1 MARSTNQTMS
11 YEYEPHITNQ
21 FLLVFLPI
29 LFGFLVGVALC
40 LTFGTVFFAL
50 IQNSVDNGFRS
61 GLKIVFGV
69 ITGDTLFVLAAL
81 LGTSFMPE
89 IKGLDN
95 ILAAIGVVFLVA
107 MGLVNILK
115 GTPRLAY
122 PKTRFGNF
130 VYYFTTGFFLNALNP
145 VNFVSWVAIVAYIR
159 SHLHYDTGQQY
170 AFMAASLVGVFV
182 TETALAYYANRLKRF
197 FTPRVV
203 TIFNR
208 TTGVV
213 FLIGAANI
221 AYTRLLEPL
230 SKAMNW

>member
-1 MARSTNQTMS
+1 M
-11 YEYEPHITNQ
+11 
-21 FLLVFLPI
+21 FLPI
-29 LFGFLVGVALC
+29 LYGFLLGVALC

-61 GLKIVFGV
+61 GMKIVLGV
-69 ITGDTLFVLAAL
+69 IVGDILFVLAAL
-81 LGTSFMPE
+81 LGTSFIPKVQGFEHLMA
-89 IKGLDN
+89 L
-95 ILAAIGVVFLVA
+95 IGVLFLTA

-159 SHLHYDTGQQY
+159 SHLHYTTGQQTG
-170 AFMAASLVGVFV
+170 FMAAALVGVFA
-182 TETALAYYANRLKRF
+182 TETALAYYANRLKRL

-203 TIFNR
+203 LIFNR
-208 TTGVV
+208 VTGVV
-213 FLIGAANI
+213 FLVVAVQI
-221 AYTRLLEPL
+221 AYTRLYEPVM
-230 SKAMNW
+230 KALNW

>member
-1 MARSTNQTMS
+1 M
-11 YEYEPHITNQ
+11 
-21 FLLVFLPI
+21 LPI
-29 LFGFLVGVALC
+29 LYGFLLGTALC

-61 GLKIVFGV
+61 GMKIVFGV
-69 ITGDTLFVLAAL
+69 IVGDILFVLAAL
-81 LGTSFMPE
+81 LGTAFIPKVSGFETAM
-89 IKGLDN
+89 
-95 ILAAIGVVFLVA
+95 AVVGVLFLTA
-107 MGLVNILK
+107 MGLVNILR

-159 SHLHYDTGQQY
+159 SHMHYSDAQQY
-170 AFMAASLVGVFV
+170 AFMGAALLGVFT
-182 TETALAYYANRLKRF
+182 TESALAYYANRLKRL

-208 TTGVV
+208 VTGVM
-213 FLIGAANI
+213 FLIVAAQI
-221 AYTRLLEPL
+221 AYTRLYEPL
-230 SKAMNW
+230 ISGLK

>member
-1 MARSTNQTMS
+1 M
-11 YEYEPHITNQ
+11 
-21 FLLVFLPI
+21 LPI
-29 LFGFLVGVALC
+29 LYGFLLGTALC

-61 GLKIVFGV
+61 GMKIVFGV
-69 ITGDTLFVLAAL
+69 IVGDILFVLAAL
-81 LGTSFMPE
+81 LGTAFIPKITGFETAM
-89 IKGLDN
+89 
-95 ILAAIGVVFLVA
+95 AVVGVLFLTA

-159 SHLHYDTGQQY
+159 SHMHYDVAQQY
-170 AFMAASLVGVFV
+170 GFMGAALIGVFA
-182 TETALAYYANRLKRF
+182 TESALAYYANRLKRL

-203 TIFNR
+203 LIFNR
-208 TTGVV
+208 VTGIM
-213 FLIGAANI
+213 FLLVAAQI
-221 AYTRLLEPL
+221 AYTRLYEPFV
-230 SKAMNW
+230 N

>member
-1 MARSTNQTMS
+1 M
-11 YEYEPHITNQ
+11 
-21 FLLVFLPI
+21 FLPI
-29 LFGFLVGVALC
+29 LFGFLLGVALC

-61 GLKIVFGV
+61 GMKIVFGV
-69 ITGDTLFVLAAL
+69 IVGDILFVLAAL
-81 LGTSFMPE
+81 LGTAFIPKVQGFE
-89 IKGLDN
+89 N
-95 ILAAIGVVFLVA
+95 IMAAVGVLFLVA

-145 VNFVSWVAIVAYIR
+145 VNFVAWVAIVAYIR
-159 SHLHYDTGQQY
+159 SHLHYDMAQQY
-170 AFMAASLVGVFV
+170 GFMIAALVGVFS
-182 TETALAYYANRLKRF
+182 TETALAYYANRLKRL

-203 TIFNR
+203 KIFNR

-230 SKAMNW
+230 SRAMNW

>member
-1 MARSTNQTMS
+1 M
-11 YEYEPHITNQ
+11 
-21 FLLVFLPI
+21 FLPI
-29 LFGFLVGVALC
+29 LFGFLLGVGLC

-61 GLKIVFGV
+61 GMKIVFGV
-69 ITGDTLFVLAAL
+69 IVGDILFVTAAL
-81 LGTSFMPE
+81 LGTAFIPKVQGFE
-89 IKGLDN
+89 N
-95 ILAAIGVVFLVA
+95 IMAAVGVIFLVA

-145 VNFVSWVAIVAYIR
+145 VNFVAWVAIVAYIR
-159 SHLHYDTGQQY
+159 SHLHYTDAQQY
-170 AFMAASLVGVFV
+170 GFMIAALVGVFA
-182 TETALAYYANRLKRF
+182 TESALAYYANRLKRL

-203 TIFNR
+203 LIFNR
-208 TTGVV
+208 VTGVV
-213 FLIGAANI
+213 FLIGAVNI

-230 SKAMNW
+230 QKALNW

>member
-1 MARSTNQTMS
+1 MRIANRKPNTINL
-11 YEYEPHITNQ
+11 N
-21 FLLVFLPI
+21 LLPVFLPI
-29 LFGFLVGVALC
+29 LFGFLLGVALC

-61 GLKIVFGV
+61 GMKIVFGV
-69 ITGDTLFVLAAL
+69 IVGDILFVLAAL
-81 LGTSFMPE
+81 LGTAFIPKVQGFENLM
-89 IKGLDN
+89 
-95 ILAAIGVVFLVA
+95 AVVGVLFLVA

-145 VNFVSWVAIVAYIR
+145 VNFVAWVAIVAYIR
-159 SHLHYDTGQQY
+159 SHLHYDMAQQY
-170 AFMAASLVGVFV
+170 GFMIAALVGVFA
-182 TETALAYYANRLKRF
+182 TETALAYYANRLKRL

-203 TIFNR
+203 KIFNR

-221 AYTRLLEPL
+221 AYNRLLEPL
-230 SKAMNW
+230 SRAMNW

>member
-1 MARSTNQTMS
+1 M
-11 YEYEPHITNQ
+11 
-21 FLLVFLPI
+21 FLPI
-29 LFGFLVGVALC
+29 FFGFLVGVALC

-81 LGTSFMPE
+81 LGTAFIPKVQGFENLM
-89 IKGLDN
+89 
-95 ILAAIGVVFLVA
+95 AIVGVLFLIA

-130 VYYFTTGFFLNALNP
+130 IYYYTTGFFLNALNP

-159 SHLHYDTGQQY
+159 SHLHYTMPQQY
-170 AFMAASLVGVFV
+170 GFMIASLVGVFV

-203 TIFNR
+203 LVFNR
-208 TTGVV
+208 VTGVV
-213 FLIGAANI
+213 FLLGAVNI
-221 AYTRLLEPL
+221 AYNRLLEPL

>member
-1 MARSTNQTMS
+1 M
-11 YEYEPHITNQ
+11 
-21 FLLVFLPI
+21 FLPI
-29 LFGFLVGVALC
+29 LFGFLLGVALC

-61 GLKIVFGV
+61 GMKIVLGV
-69 ITGDTLFVLAAL
+69 IVGDILFVIAAL
-81 LGTSFMPE
+81 LGTSFIPKVQGFE
-89 IKGLDN
+89 N
-95 ILAAIGVVFLVA
+95 IMALVGCLFLVA

-145 VNFVSWVAIVAYIR
+145 VNFVAWVAIVAYIR
-159 SHLHYDTGQQY
+159 SHLHYDMAQQY
-170 AFMAASLVGVFV
+170 GFMIAALVGVFA
-182 TETALAYYANRLKRF
+182 TETALAYYANRLKRL

-203 TIFNR
+203 KIFNR

-221 AYTRLLEPL
+221 AYSRLLEPL

>member
-1 MARSTNQTMS
+1 MHLHSKTVNQ
-11 YEYEPHITNQ
+11 
-21 FLLVFLPI
+21 LLSVFLPV

-61 GLKIVFGV
+61 GLKIVLGV

-81 LGTSFMPE
+81 LGTAFLPKIDGFETLMA
-89 IKGLDN
+89 LV
-95 ILAAIGVVFLVA
+95 GVLFLTA
-107 MGLVNILK
+107 MGLVNIFK

-122 PKTRFGNF
+122 PKTSFGNF

-159 SHLHYDTGQQY
+159 SHLHYSVGQQY

-213 FLIGAANI
+213 FLLGAINI
-221 AYTRLLEPL
+221 AYSRLLEPL

>member
-1 MARSTNQTMS
+1 M
-11 YEYEPHITNQ
+11 
-21 FLLVFLPI
+21 FLPI
-29 LFGFLVGVALC
+29 LLGFLLGVALC

-61 GLKIVFGV
+61 GMKIVFGV
-69 ITGDTLFVLAAL
+69 IVGDILFVLAAL
-81 LGTSFMPE
+81 LGTAFIPKVQGFENLM
-89 IKGLDN
+89 
-95 ILAAIGVVFLVA
+95 AVVGVLFLVA
-107 MGLVNILK
+107 MGLVNIFK

-130 VYYFTTGFFLNALNP
+130 IYYFTTGFFLNALNP

-159 SHLHYDTGQQY
+159 SHMHYGTGQQY
-170 AFMAASLVGVFV
+170 GFMIAALVGVFA
-182 TETALAYYANRLKRF
+182 TETALAYYANRLKRL

-203 TIFNR
+203 KIFNR

-213 FLIGAANI
+213 FLIGAINI

-230 SKAMNW
+230 SRAMNW

>member
-1 MARSTNQTMS
+1 M
-11 YEYEPHITNQ
+11 
-21 FLLVFLPI
+21 FLPI
-29 LFGFLVGVALC
+29 LYGFLVGVALC

-81 LGTSFMPE
+81 LGTAFIPKVQGFEHLM
-89 IKGLDN
+89 
-95 ILAAIGVVFLVA
+95 AAVGVLFLTA

-159 SHLHYDTGQQY
+159 SHLHYSVAQQY
-170 AFMAASLVGVFV
+170 GFMGAALVGVFV
-182 TETALAYYANRLKRF
+182 TETALAYYANRLKGF

-203 TIFNR
+203 TVFNR
-208 TTGVV
+208 TTGIV
-213 FLIGAANI
+213 FLVVAVQI
-221 AYTRLLEPL
+221 AYTRLYQPISRIME
-230 SKAMNW
+230 SW

>member
-1 MARSTNQTMS
+1 
-11 YEYEPHITNQ
+11 
-21 FLLVFLPI
+21 VFLPI
-29 LFGFLVGVALC
+29 LFGFLLGVALC

-61 GLKIVFGV
+61 GMKIVLGV
-69 ITGDTLFVLAAL
+69 IVGDILFVIAAL
-81 LGTSFMPE
+81 LGTSFIPKVQGFE
-89 IKGLDN
+89 N
-95 ILAAIGVVFLVA
+95 IMALVGCLFLVA

-145 VNFVSWVAIVAYIR
+145 VNFVAWVAIVAYIR
-159 SHLHYDTGQQY
+159 SHLHYDMAQQY
-170 AFMAASLVGVFV
+170 GFMIAALVGVFA
-182 TETALAYYANRLKRF
+182 TETALAYYANRLKRL

-203 TIFNR
+203 KIFNR

-221 AYTRLLEPL
+221 AYSRLLEPL

>member
-1 MARSTNQTMS
+1 M
-11 YEYEPHITNQ
+11 
-21 FLLVFLPI
+21 FLPI

-61 GLKIVFGV
+61 GFKIVLGV
-69 ITGDTLFVLAAL
+69 ITGDTLFVAAAL
-81 LGTSFMPE
+81 LGTSFIPK
-89 IKGLDN
+89 IKGFETGM
-95 ILAAIGVVFLVA
+95 AAVGVVFLVV

-130 VYYFTTGFFLNALNP
+130 IYYFTTGFFLNALNP

-159 SHLHYDTGQQY
+159 AHLHYGEGQQY
-170 AFMAASLVGVFV
+170 AFMTASLVGVFV
-182 TETALAYYANRLKRF
+182 TENALAYYANRLKRF

-203 TIFNR
+203 LIFNR
-208 TTGVV
+208 VTGVV

-221 AYTRLLEPL
+221 TYSRLLGPI
-230 SKAMNW
+230 SKWIE

>member
-1 MARSTNQTMS
+1 M
-11 YEYEPHITNQ
+11 
-21 FLLVFLPI
+21 FLPI
-29 LFGFLVGVALC
+29 LLGFLLGVALC

-61 GLKIVFGV
+61 GMKIIFGV
-69 ITGDTLFVLAAL
+69 IVGDILFVLAAL
-81 LGTSFMPE
+81 LGTAFIPKVQGFENLM
-89 IKGLDN
+89 
-95 ILAAIGVVFLVA
+95 AVVGVLFLVA

-145 VNFVSWVAIVAYIR
+145 VNFVAWVAIVAYIR
-159 SHLHYDTGQQY
+159 SHLHYDMAQQY
-170 AFMAASLVGVFV
+170 GFMIAALVGVFA
-182 TETALAYYANRLKRF
+182 TETALAYYANRLKRL

-203 TIFNR
+203 KIFNR

-221 AYTRLLEPL
+221 AYSRLLEPL
-230 SKAMNW
+230 SRAMNW

>member
-1 MARSTNQTMS
+1 M
-11 YEYEPHITNQ
+11 
-21 FLLVFLPI
+21 FLPI
-29 LFGFLVGVALC
+29 LLGFLLGVALC

-61 GLKIVFGV
+61 GMKIVFGV
-69 ITGDTLFVLAAL
+69 ITGDILFVLAAL
-81 LGTSFMPE
+81 LGTAFIPKVQGFE
-89 IKGLDN
+89 N
-95 ILAAIGVVFLVA
+95 IMAAVGVIFLVA

-130 VYYFTTGFFLNALNP
+130 VYYYTTGFFLNALNP
-145 VNFVSWVAIVAYIR
+145 VNFVAWVAIVAYIR
-159 SHLHYDTGQQY
+159 SHLHYSDAQQY
-170 AFMAASLVGVFV
+170 AFMFAALVGVFA
-182 TETALAYYANRLKRF
+182 TESALAYYANRLKRL

-203 TIFNR
+203 LIFNR
-208 TTGVV
+208 VTGVV
-213 FLIGAANI
+213 FLIGAVNI

>member
-1 MARSTNQTMS
+1 
-11 YEYEPHITNQ
+11 
-21 FLLVFLPI
+21 VFLPI
-29 LFGFLVGVALC
+29 LLGFLLGVALC

-61 GLKIVFGV
+61 GMKIVFGV
-69 ITGDTLFVLAAL
+69 IVGDILFVLAAL
-81 LGTSFMPE
+81 LGTAFIPKVQGFENLM
-89 IKGLDN
+89 
-95 ILAAIGVVFLVA
+95 AVVGVLFLVA

-122 PKTRFGNF
+122 PKTRLGNF

-145 VNFVSWVAIVAYIR
+145 VNFVAWVAIVAYIR
-159 SHLHYDTGQQY
+159 SHLHYDTAQQY
-170 AFMAASLVGVFV
+170 GFMTAALVGVFA
-182 TETALAYYANRLKRF
+182 TETALAYYANRLKRL

-203 TIFNR
+203 KIFNR

-221 AYTRLLEPL
+221 AYSRLLEPL
-230 SKAMNW
+230 SRAINW